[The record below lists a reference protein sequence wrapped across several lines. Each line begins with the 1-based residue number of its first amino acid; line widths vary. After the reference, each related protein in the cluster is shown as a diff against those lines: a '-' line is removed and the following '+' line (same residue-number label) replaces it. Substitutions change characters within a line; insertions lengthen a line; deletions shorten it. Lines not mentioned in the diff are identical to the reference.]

1 MTAELTD
8 TNARTDWGAQRSKT
22 ITWHEPG
29 PSTAKGLTMAGLDYL
44 QAMAD
49 GRLPQ
54 PPISGLMEFG
64 IAEAESGR
72 VVFTCKPDESAYNPI
87 GAIHGGL
94 ICTLLDSVTG
104 CAVHSTLPAG
114 KGYTSIEIK
123 VNYLK
128 AVRLTSGVLTA
139 VGTVVKSGS
148 RVGFSE
154 GVVTDESGAVVAT
167 ATSTL
172 LVFDV

>member
-1 MTAELTD
+1 MTAEVTD
-8 TNARTDWGAQRSKT
+8 TDARTDWGPQRSKT
-22 ITWHEPG
+22 VTWHDPG

-54 PPISGLMEFG
+54 PPISGLMEFA
-64 IAEAESGR
+64 IAEAERGR

-94 ICTLLDSVTG
+94 ICTLLDSVTA

-123 VNYLK
+123 VSYLK
-128 AVRLTSGVLTA
+128 PVRMSSGVLTA
-139 VGTVVKSGS
+139 VGTVVKTGS

-172 LVFDV
+172 LVFDL

>member
-8 TNARTDWGAQRSKT
+8 TRADWGPQRSKT

-29 PSTAKGLTMAGLDYL
+29 PSTTKGLTMAGLDYL
-44 QAMAD
+44 QAMSD

-54 PPISGLMEFG
+54 PPIGGLMEFG
-64 IAEAESGR
+64 IVEAENGR
-72 VVFTCKPDESAYNPI
+72 VVFTCRPDESAYNPI

-114 KGYTSIEIK
+114 KGYTTIEIK

-139 VGTVVKSGS
+139 TGTVVKSGS

-154 GVVTDESGAVVAT
+154 GVVTDESGAIVAT

-172 LVFDV
+172 LVFDL

>member
-8 TNARTDWGAQRSKT
+8 TRADWGPQRSKT
-22 ITWHEPG
+22 VTWHEPG
-29 PSTAKGLTMAGLDYL
+29 PSTAKGLTMAGIDYL
-44 QAMAD
+44 RAMAD
-49 GRLPQ
+49 GQLPQ

-64 IAEAESGR
+64 IVEADNGR
-72 VVFTCKPDESAYNPI
+72 VVFTCRPDESAYNPI

-114 KGYTSIEIK
+114 KGYTTIEIK
-123 VNYLK
+123 VNYVK

-139 VGTVVKSGS
+139 TGTVVKSGS

-154 GVVTDESGAVVAT
+154 GVVTDESGAIVAT
-167 ATSTL
+167 ASSTL
-172 LVFDV
+172 LVFDL

>member
-8 TNARTDWGAQRSKT
+8 TEARADWGPQRSKT
-22 ITWHEPG
+22 ITWYEPG

-54 PPISGLMEFG
+54 PPISGLMEFA
-64 IAEAESGR
+64 IVEAESGR
-72 VVFTCKPDESAYNPI
+72 VVFTCRPDESAYNPI

-104 CAVHSTLPAG
+104 CAVQSTLPKG
-114 KGYTSIEIK
+114 KGYTSVEIK

-139 VGTVVKSGS
+139 TGTIVKSGS
-148 RVGFSE
+148 RIGFSE
-154 GVVTDESGAVVAT
+154 GVVTDASGAVVAT

-172 LVFDV
+172 LIFDL

>member
-8 TNARTDWGAQRSKT
+8 TDAGTDWGPQRSKT

-54 PPISGLMEFG
+54 PPISGLMEFA
-64 IAEAESGR
+64 IADAEHGR

-114 KGYTSIEIK
+114 KGYTSIAIK

-172 LVFDV
+172 LVFDL

>member
-1 MTAELTD
+1 MTADVTD
-8 TNARTDWGAQRSKT
+8 TETRSDWGPQRSKT
-22 ITWHEPG
+22 ITWHDPG
-29 PSTAKGLTMAGLDYL
+29 PSTAKGLSMAGLDYL

-54 PPISGLMEFG
+54 PPISGLMDFA
-64 IAEAESGR
+64 ITEAENGR
-72 VVFTCKPDESAYNPI
+72 VVFTCRPDESAYNPI

-114 KGYTSIEIK
+114 KGYTTIEIK

-128 AVRLTSGVLTA
+128 AVRLTSGLLTA
-139 VGTVVKSGS
+139 TGTLVKAGS

-154 GVVTDESGAVVAT
+154 GVVTDASGAVVAT

-172 LVFDV
+172 LVFDL

>member
-8 TNARTDWGAQRSKT
+8 TRAEWGPQRSKT

-29 PSTAKGLTMAGLDYL
+29 PTTAKGLTMPGLDYL

-54 PPISGLMEFG
+54 PPIGGLMELA
-64 IAEAESGR
+64 IVEADNGR
-72 VVFTCKPDESAYNPI
+72 VVFTCRPDESAYNPI

-114 KGYTSIEIK
+114 KGYTTIEIK

-139 VGTVVKSGS
+139 TGTVVKPGS

-154 GVVTDESGAVVAT
+154 GVVTDESGAIVAT

-172 LVFDV
+172 LVFDL

>member
-1 MTAELTD
+1 MTADLTD
-8 TNARTDWGAQRSKT
+8 TGTRADWGPQRSKT

-54 PPISGLMEFG
+54 PPISGLMEFT
-64 IAEAESGR
+64 IAEAEDGR

-87 GAIHGGL
+87 GAVHGGL

-128 AVRLTSGVLTA
+128 AVRLSSGLLSAT
-139 VGTVVKSGS
+139 GTVVKSGS

-154 GVVTDESGAVVAT
+154 GVVTDASGAVVAT

-172 LVFDV
+172 LIFDL

>member
-8 TNARTDWGAQRSKT
+8 TRADWGPPRSKT

-29 PSTAKGLTMAGLDYL
+29 PTTAKGLTMAGLDYL
-44 QAMAD
+44 QAMAG

-54 PPISGLMEFG
+54 PPIGGLMEFA
-64 IAEAESGR
+64 IVEAENGR
-72 VVFTCKPDESAYNPI
+72 VVFTCRPDESAYNPI

-114 KGYTSIEIK
+114 KGYTTIEIK

-139 VGTVVKSGS
+139 TGSVVKSGS

-154 GVVTDESGAVVAT
+154 GVVTDESGAIVAT

-172 LVFDV
+172 LVFDL